1 MINYLL
7 VSFLL
12 ASVVGMES
20 RVQVSRQNSSLL
32 ISAPVLPVG
41 QKYTECWLE
50 SMPDASVETL
60 SANSWRIIV
69 PDESGIVTLVVCSDT
84 GSCNLIETAFDLA
97 RGPPLYLVVA
107 IALGCGLLMN
117 FMPCVLPVIG
127 LKLRAFSKPKQRL
140 AYTGGVLTSFMV
152 LATLSLTL
160 GTGLSLMGFGHYRLA
175 LCLICFLMAT
185 HLLHLWQMPSF
196 GTSGQWG
203 PFGMGCLTVALGS
216 SCAVPFLAPVMAYS
230 LTASAI
236 ETYLLFGALGVGF
249 CSPFFLPLAGIIGKL
264 GHYLSVF
271 EVACGVALLLVS
283 GWIASTLPDEHI
295 APTLMLAG
303 GVLAWLVIPHWKF
316 CHTVTGH
323 WKFWCSVIVRSA
335 LGGVVTLALLILVS
349 TDVSTDTDVEIPSDG
364 PRVIFV
370 TAEWCMNC
378 HAMYPTITDH
388 RVVDYCDANDIPI
401 VVLDYTNR
409 AKSVGKFL
417 SHVTP
422 GFSDVPV
429 LVVVSP
435 DGIMT
440 VLTGLWTTDQVIQS
454 LDTSP

>member
-1 MINYLL
+1 MKSYLV

-69 PDESGIVTLVVCSDT
+69 PDESGIVTLVVCTDT
-84 GSCNLIETAFDLA
+84 GSCNLIEVPFDLS
-97 RGPPLYLVVA
+97 RGPPLWTVVL
-107 IALGCGLLMN
+107 IALGCGGLMN

-127 LKLRAFSKPKQRL
+127 LKLRAFSEPRKR
-140 AYTGGVLTSFMV
+140 AGYTAGVLCSFMV

-160 GTGLSLMGFGHYRLA
+160 GTGLSLMGFGHYRLT

-185 HLLHLWQMPSF
+185 HLLHMWQMPSF
-196 GTSGQWG
+196 GVSGNYG
-203 PFGMGCLTVALGS
+203 PFGMGILTVALGS

-230 LTASAI
+230 LTASVL
-236 ETYLLFGALGVGF
+236 ETYLLFAALGVGF
-249 CSPFFLPLAGIIGKL
+249 CSPFFLPLSGIMGNL
-264 GHYLSVF
+264 RHYLPVF

-283 GWIASTLPDEHI
+283 GWIATTLPDGHVW
-295 APTLMLAG
+295 PTFMLAG
-303 GVLAWLVIPHWKF
+303 AVLLLLILRGKF
-316 CHTVTGH
+316 SAYVMWH
-323 WKFWCSVIVRSA
+323 WKFWCLVIVRFLAGGLVAVA
-335 LGGVVTLALLILVS
+335 LVVLIR

-378 HAMYPTITDH
+378 HAMYPTITDS

-409 AKSVGKFL
+409 SKSVGKFL

-429 LVVVSP
+429 LLVVSP